1 MTDATPIPAYLSALS
16 SYLRGAEES
25 ALLWA
30 YEYGREA
37 LEAGDGVLEI
47 GAVHRDAVA
56 ALLEGVSDPAEAARI
71 HREAWAF
78 FAETVAPVEMCLRG
92 YQQSNESLRALAATL
107 DQQVRERTHDLDE
120 SLEELRRADQA
131 RRLLLERLMSAQ
143 EDERRRIAGDIH
155 DDSIQVIT
163 AAYLRV
169 ELIRQALGD
178 DPHAQ
183 TLEKLDEALRAS
195 IDRLR
200 HMIFELRPAML
211 DTAGLAAT
219 IHEHL
224 DQWTRQTGSTYT
236 LANRLSAEPE
246 PLARTTLYRIA
257 AEALANVRKHARAR
271 HVSVDLAHE
280 ASGYLLRVA
289 DDGVGLG
296 GGRGIGPS
304 EHFGLSMMTERASMA
319 GGWCRVESNEPEPG
333 TTVVA
338 WTPASRCEQNA
349 LLEGGPVEHER
360 GARDAADSRPDR

>member
-1 MTDATPIPAYLSALS
+1 MTDATPTPAYLSALS

-37 LEAGDGVLEI
+37 LERGGGVLDL

-56 ALLEGVSDPAEAARI
+56 TLLEDAADGAEAARI
-71 HREAWAF
+71 SREAWTF

-92 YQQSNESLRALAATL
+92 YQQSNDSLRKLAATL
-107 DQQVRERTHDLDE
+107 DEQVRERTRDLDE
-120 SLEELRRADQA
+120 SLEELRRADEA
-131 RRLLLERLMSAQ
+131 RRLLLERLVSAQ

-178 DPHAQ
+178 DPRSDSLA
-183 TLEKLDEALRAS
+183 KLDEALRAS
-195 IDRLR
+195 IERLR

-211 DTAGLAAT
+211 DTAGLSAT
-219 IHEHL
+219 IQEHL
-224 DQWTRQTGSTYT
+224 DQWRRQTGATYT
-236 LANRLSAEPE
+236 LSTRLEREPA
-246 PLARTTLYRIA
+246 PLVRITLYRIA
-257 AEALANVRKHARAR
+257 AEALANVRKHARAT
-271 HVSVDLAHE
+271 HVSVELVQE
-280 ASGYLLRVA
+280 PRGFLLRIA

-296 GGRGIGPS
+296 SGRKTAPS
-304 EHFGLSMMTERASMA
+304 DHFGVSMMTERASMA

-333 TTVVA
+333 TTVVV
-338 WTPASRCEQNA
+338 WTPHSRT
-349 LLEGGPVEHER
+349 EGVGRPAEHER
-360 GARDAADSRPDR
+360 GAGDAADSRIDR

>member
-1 MTDATPIPAYLSALS
+1 MTDAAPTPAYVAALR

-37 LEAGDGVLEI
+37 LEAGGGVLELA
-47 GAVHRDAVA
+47 AVHRAAVA
-56 ALLEGVSDPAEAARI
+56 SLLEGARDGAEAAEI
-71 HREAWAF
+71 HRSAWAF
-78 FAETVAPVEMCLRG
+78 LAETVAPVEMALRG
-92 YQQSNESLRALAATL
+92 YQQSNDSLRALAATL
-107 DQQVRERTHDLDE
+107 DEKVRARTRDLDE
-120 SLEELRRADQA
+120 SLEELRRADRA
-131 RRLLLERLMSAQ
+131 RKLLLERLLSAQ

-169 ELIRQALGD
+169 ELVRQALGD
-178 DPHAQ
+178 DPHAE
-183 TLEKLDEALRAS
+183 TLAKLDEALRAS

-219 IHEHL
+219 IQEHL
-224 DQWTRQTGSTYT
+224 AQWERQTGTTYT
-236 LANRLSAEPE
+236 LANRLHGEPGT
-246 PLARTTLYRIA
+246 LIRTTLYRIA
-257 AEALANVRKHARAR
+257 AEALANVRKHARAT
-271 HVSVDLAHE
+271 HVTVDLE
-280 ASGYLLRVA
+280 DDPRGYVLRVA

-296 GGRGIGPS
+296 GRRDLVPS
-304 EHFGLSMMTERASMA
+304 DHFGLSMMAERAAMA
-319 GGWCRVESNEPEPG
+319 GGWCRVESNDPRPG

-338 WTPASRCEQNA
+338 WAPNGSDRLSDDDTQRTE
-349 LLEGGPVEHER
+349 

>member
-1 MTDATPIPAYLSALS
+1 MTDATPTPAYLSALS

-37 LEAGDGVLEI
+37 LERGSGVLDL

-56 ALLEGVSDPAEAARI
+56 TLLEDAADGAEAARI
-71 HREAWAF
+71 NCDAWTF

-92 YQQSNESLRALAATL
+92 YQQSNDALRAVAATL
-107 DQQVRERTHDLDE
+107 DEQVRERTRDLDE
-120 SLEELRRADQA
+120 SLEELKRADQA
-131 RRLLLERLMSAQ
+131 RKLLLQRLMSAQ

-169 ELIRQALGD
+169 EMIRQALGD
-178 DPHAQ
+178 DPHAE

-219 IHEHL
+219 IQEHL
-224 DQWTRQTGSTYT
+224 DQWTRQSGASYT
-236 LANRLSAEPE
+236 LSIRLEREPG
-246 PLARTTLYRIA
+246 PLVRTTLYRIA
-257 AEALANVRKHARAR
+257 AEALANVRKHARAT
-271 HVSVDLAHE
+271 HVSVDLAQE
-280 ASGYLLRVA
+280 SSGFLLRVA
-289 DDGVGLG
+289 DDGVGI
-296 GGRGIGPS
+296 RRSPEPTQS
-304 EHFGLSMMTERASMA
+304 NHFGVSMMSERAAMA
-319 GGWCRVESNEPEPG
+319 GGWCRVETNGPNLG
-333 TTVVA
+333 TTVTA
-338 WTPASRCEQNA
+338 WTPGSRSRHEAASDRPAEDSQ
-349 LLEGGPVEHER
+349 
-360 GARDAADSRPDR
+360 GAGDAADPRSDR

>member
-1 MTDATPIPAYLSALS
+1 MPRPYPPISPRCRRICVGPKRAHFSGRTSTGGRHSRPATACSRSAPFTATPS
-16 SYLRGAEES
+16 R
-25 ALLWA
+25 
-30 YEYGREA
+30 
-37 LEAGDGVLEI
+37 
-47 GAVHRDAVA
+47 

-92 YQQSNESLRALAATL
+92 YQQSNDSLRALAATL
-107 DQQVRERTHDLDE
+107 DEQVRERTRDLDE

-178 DPHAQ
+178 DPHAE

-296 GGRGIGPS
+296 GGRGIGP
-304 EHFGLSMMTERASMA
+304 ERALRRLDDDRA
-319 GGWCRVESNEPEPG
+319 GVDGRRMVPRG
-333 TTVVA
+333 
-338 WTPASRCEQNA
+338 EQRA
-349 LLEGGPVEHER
+349 
-360 GARDAADSRPDR
+360 GARHHRRRMDARQPRRAGDRGRRRSSRPRARSTRCRRFAS

>member
-1 MTDATPIPAYLSALS
+1 MTDATPTPAYLSALS

-37 LEAGDGVLEI
+37 LERGSGVLDL
-47 GAVHRDAVA
+47 GAMHRDAVST
-56 ALLEGVSDPAEAARI
+56 LLEDAADGAEAARI
-71 HREAWAF
+71 NRDAWAF

-92 YQQSNESLRALAATL
+92 YQQSNDSLRALAATL
-107 DQQVRERTHDLDE
+107 DEQVHERTRDLHA
-120 SLEELRRADQA
+120 SLEELRRADRA
-131 RRLLLERLMSAQ
+131 RKLLLERLMSAQ

-169 ELIRQALGD
+169 ELIRHALGD
-178 DPHAQ
+178 DPRADS
-183 TLEKLDEALRAS
+183 LAKLDEALRAS

-219 IHEHL
+219 IQEHL
-224 DQWTRQTGSTYT
+224 DQWTRQTGSTYS
-236 LANRLSAEPE
+236 LANRLGAEPE

-257 AEALANVRKHARAR
+257 AEALSNVRKHARAR

-289 DDGVGLG
+289 DNGVGLG
-296 GGRGIGPS
+296 GGREIGPS
-304 EHFGLSMMTERASMA
+304 DHFGVSMMTERASMA

-333 TTVVA
+333 TSVVA
-338 WTPASRCEQNA
+338 WTPAGHGDQEA
-349 LLEGGPVEHER
+349 ALEGGPVDDGR

>member
-37 LEAGDGVLEI
+37 LERGNGVLDL
-47 GAVHRDAVA
+47 GAMHRDAVA
-56 ALLEGVSDPAEAARI
+56 TLLENAADGAEAARI
-71 HREAWAF
+71 NRDAWTF

-92 YQQSNESLRALAATL
+92 YQQSNDSLRKLAATL
-107 DQQVRERTHDLDE
+107 DEQVRERTRDLDE
-120 SLEELRRADQA
+120 SLEELRRANEA
-131 RRLLLERLMSAQ
+131 RKLLLERLVSAQ

-169 ELIRQALGD
+169 ELIRQTLGD
-178 DPHAQ
+178 DPHSDSLA
-183 TLEKLDEALRAS
+183 KLDEALRAS
-195 IDRLR
+195 IERLR

-211 DTAGLAAT
+211 DTAGLSAT
-219 IHEHL
+219 IQEHL
-224 DQWTRQTGSTYT
+224 DQWTRQTGATYT
-236 LANRLSAEPE
+236 LSTRLEREPG
-246 PLARTTLYRIA
+246 PLVRTTLYRIA
-257 AEALANVRKHARAR
+257 AEALSNVRKHARAR

-289 DDGVGLG
+289 DDGVGLSS
-296 GGRGIGPS
+296 GRVTDPGD
-304 EHFGLSMMTERASMA
+304 HFGVSMMTERASMA
-319 GGWCRVESNEPEPG
+319 GGWCRIESNDPEPG

-338 WTPASRCEQNA
+338 WTPGSR
-349 LLEGGPVEHER
+349 GEHGSGHDRRHVDNHR
-360 GARDAADSRPDR
+360 GAGDAADSRSDR

>member
-1 MTDATPIPAYLSALS
+1 MTEATPTPAYVSALS

-37 LEAGDGVLEI
+37 LEGGSGVLDL
-47 GAVHRDAVA
+47 GAMHREAVA
-56 ALLEGVSDPAEAARI
+56 TLLENAADGAEAARI
-71 HREAWAF
+71 NRAAWTF

-92 YQQSNESLRALAATL
+92 YQQSNDSLRKLAATL
-107 DQQVRERTHDLDE
+107 DEQVRERTRDLDQ
-120 SLEELRRADQA
+120 SLEELRQADEA
-131 RRLLLERLMSAQ
+131 RKLLLERLVSAQ

-169 ELIRQALGD
+169 ELLRQALGD
-178 DPHAQ
+178 DPHVDSLA
-183 TLEKLDEALRAS
+183 KLDDALRAS

-219 IHEHL
+219 IQEHL
-224 DQWTRQTGSTYT
+224 DQWTRQTGATYT
-236 LANRLSAEPE
+236 LSTHLELEPA
-246 PLARTTLYRIA
+246 PLVRTTLYRIA
-257 AEALANVRKHARAR
+257 AEALANVRKHARAT
-271 HVSVDLAHE
+271 HVSVDLAQE
-280 ASGYLLRVA
+280 ARGFLLRVA

-296 GGRGIGPS
+296 GRRELATID
-304 EHFGLSMMTERASMA
+304 HFGVSMMTERASMA
-319 GGWCRVESNEPEPG
+319 GGWCRVESNDPKPG

-338 WTPASRCEQNA
+338 WTPSSRGQA
-349 LLEGGPVEHER
+349 DHER
-360 GARDAADSRPDR
+360 GARDAADSRSDR